1 MADSQKTDA
10 ASSFSDAGDLSVSAS
25 SDILSASL
33 IGISKK
39 QFIMM
44 PPEDKLTVVERRAQD
59 HEDKQE
65 FDACIQDLVRCV
77 ALTKLV
83 FGASH
88 LKLAQAHIRLAKAY
102 LKFKGCG
109 LQAQEHATLARELLP
124 SCSSSST
131 EKLEALL
138 TIHLTHGEASL
149 MAAKYPY
156 GISENI
162 LDPLFLTGE
171 EAESSFLESERL
183 VEELHQRGD
192 ISQEDK
198 IKTIQEVSSGLYR
211 VYKTQNRPD
220 KALGQCEKSLRL
232 LRDCGQPESVISVYR
247 DMAAVEQDRGRSDRA
262 VEHLSKASG
271 PPAHAIAMSQCPEE
285 LVGAEVSHSMAL
297 ILSSDPGHN
306 DSAGQHFERSLSIY
320 KTSAGPQ
327 DAAFLAVQDDFCRF
341 LLVSGQEEKCLDIQR
356 SSLAT
361 KKSTFGDVS
370 VEVADTLELIGS
382 LEMAQ
387 GCLRQAHRTMTKCLQ
402 IQRLLFGPQHRR
414 SKATQKAVEMLAR
427 APEVAQTQRS
437 RSGDRTKLFST
448 TAPSRNEESSISD

>member
-149 MAAKYPY
+149 MAA
-156 GISENI
+156 N
-162 LDPLFLTGE
+162 GE

-183 VEELHQRGD
+183 VEELHQHGD

-262 VEHLSKASG
+262 VEHLSK
-271 PPAHAIAMSQCPEE
+271 AHAIAMSQCPEE

-414 SKATQKAVEMLAR
+414 SKATEKAVEMLAR
-427 APEVAQTQRS
+427 APEVAQTQWS
-437 RSGDRTKLFST
+437 RSGDKTKLFST